1 MARLQLAEEGRGGV
15 STTDAAT
22 RYAGL
27 SAIEAGVT
35 AAKKQAAEELRR
47 HADANGLSKGEV
59 LTPFGPVTLVEN
71 KGGRAVVIDD
81 EHAFTVWVAQHSPES
96 VETVDRVRSIDREA
110 ILGRLVTV
118 AGQVVDS
125 LSGEALEFAHVHT
138 TEPSA
143 PSPSYRASDEQ
154 RAAKK
159 AAIKWATS
167 RAQIFVDGVRGM
179 LTDGAE

>member
-1 MARLQLAEEGRGGV
+1 M

-35 AAKKQAAEELRR
+35 AAKKQAAEELRQ

-59 LTPFGPVTLVEN
+59 VTPFGPVTLVEN
-71 KGGRAVVIDD
+71 KGGRSVVVDD
-81 EHAFTVWVAQHSPES
+81 EAAFLAWVKAASPES
-96 VETVDRVRSIDREA
+96 VETVERIRALDRAA
-110 ILGRLVTV
+110 ILDRLVPV
-118 AGQVVDS
+118 ADQVVDS
-125 LSGEALEFAHVHT
+125 LSGEQLEFAHVHT

-143 PSPSYRASDEQ
+143 PSPSYRASDPQ

-159 AAIKWATS
+159 AAIKWATG
-167 RAQIFVDGVRGM
+167 RAQIFVDGVAGM